1 MKLKNI
7 ELNEDEIFFICSLLF
22 KKQNELIEERK
33 QDENKNIP
41 IIDISTNR
49 VIENIDKLIK
59 KIMFSEQR
67 EQWAIRTDLR
77 LGDFLKMVSTGQ
89 MIRVVFLTPD
99 GGDED
104 GNTLEFENDP
114 KDSKYPT
121 TLLYE
126 WVEWVSS
133 TTDDY
138 LRVEII
144 TGKGRS

>member
-1 MKLKNI
+1 MKIKRFELK
-7 ELNEDEIFFICSLLF
+7 EEEIFFVCSLLF
-22 KKQNELIEERK
+22 QHENNLIEERK
-33 QDENKNIP
+33 QLQKD
-41 IIDISTNR
+41 IDIITSNR
-49 VIENIDKLIK
+49 VINDVDNLIK
-59 KIMFSEQR
+59 KIMFAEQSN
-67 EQWAIRTDLR
+67 QWAIRTDLR
-77 LGDFLKMVSTGQ
+77 LGDLLKMVSTGQ
-89 MIRVVFLTPD
+89 MIRVVFLNID
-99 GGDED
+99 GDED

-126 WVEWVSS
+126 WVEWISS

>member
-1 MKLKNI
+1 MKFKRI
-7 ELNEDEIFFICSLLF
+7 ELNGNEIFLICNLLF
-22 KKQNELIEERK
+22 KHANEIVEEKKQLQGEGLRVNIVKDRAIEFAC
-33 QDENKNIP
+33 DL
-41 IIDISTNR
+41 T
-49 VIENIDKLIK
+49 K
-59 KIMFSEQR
+59 KIMFSEER

-77 LGDFLKMVSTGQ
+77 LGDLLKMVSTGQ
-89 MIRVVFLTPD
+89 MIRVVFLND
-99 GGDED
+99 DGDEN

-126 WVEWVSS
+126 WVEWISS
-133 TTDDY
+133 TPDDY

>member
-1 MKLKNI
+1 MKIKRI
-7 ELNEDEIFFICSLLF
+7 ELNADEIFLICNLLF
-22 KKQNELIEERK
+22 KHANEIVEEKKQLPVEGLRVNIVKDRAIEFAC
-33 QDENKNIP
+33 DL
-41 IIDISTNR
+41 T
-49 VIENIDKLIK
+49 K
-59 KIMFSEQR
+59 KIMFSEER

-77 LGDFLKMVSTGQ
+77 LGDLLKMVSTGQ
-89 MIRVVFLTPD
+89 MIRVVFLND
-99 GGDED
+99 DGDEN

-126 WVEWVSS
+126 WVEWISS
-133 TTDDY
+133 TLDDY

>member
-1 MKLKNI
+1 MKIKRI
-7 ELNEDEIFFICSLLF
+7 ELNEDEIFFISSLLF
-22 KKQNELIEERK
+22 HQENKLIEERK
-33 QDENKNIP
+33 QAQKDLNLMIKE
-41 IIDISTNR
+41 DR
-49 VIENIDKLIK
+49 VIENVEKLIK
-59 KIMFSEQR
+59 KLMFAEER

-77 LGDFLKMVSTGQ
+77 LGDLLKMVSTGQ
-89 MIRVVFLTPD
+89 MIRVVFLND
-99 GGDED
+99 DGDEN

-126 WVEWVSS
+126 WVEWISS
-133 TTDDY
+133 TPDDY